1 MKYNFKLN
9 NIMLALTFV
18 TILFMPPA
26 LIGGLMGMNVVVPGQ
41 EYEDTL
47 IPFVVVLTII
57 FICMVLFAL
66 LFRCL
71 VSREGGI

>member
-1 MKYNFKLN
+1 MKYNFRLN

-18 TILFMPPA
+18 TIVFMPPA

-47 IPFVVVLTII
+47 VPFYLVLSLIALFMI
-57 FICMVLFAL
+57 LFAAL
-66 LFRCL
+66 YICL
-71 VSREGGI
+71 VRREGGL